1 MKIVLI
7 SFILLCI
14 ALVAILANR
23 SLKAKNSKSTGE
35 LKLTAVPQGVKKIK
49 NIGSIK
55 IKDMDGNEL
64 SLSSFKG
71 KVLLIVNV
79 ASECG
84 FTPQYKR
91 LQELNEKYKKKGV
104 SVILLTRGSEG

>member
-7 SFILLCI
+7 SFMFLYI
-14 ALVAILANR
+14 AIVVVSVNL
-23 SLKAKNSKSTGE
+23 SLNAKNSKSTGE
-35 LKLTAVPQGVKKIK
+35 LKLTAAPQGNKKTN
-49 NIGSIK
+49 NISTIK

-79 ASECG
+79 ASKCG
-84 FTPQYKR
+84 YTPQ
-91 LQELNEKYKKKGV
+91 
-104 SVILLTRGSEG
+104 